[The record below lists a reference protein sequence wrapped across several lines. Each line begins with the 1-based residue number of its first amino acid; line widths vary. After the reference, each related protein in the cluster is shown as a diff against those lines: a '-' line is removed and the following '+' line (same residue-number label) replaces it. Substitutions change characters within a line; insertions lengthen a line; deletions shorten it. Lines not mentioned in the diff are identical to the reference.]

1 MGKLVRYAV
10 LMALLLTTTFAFW
23 VGICAG
29 DDPHGKRHRERGGSH
44 EGVVG
49 KRDHK
54 SENRLSPVTNQTY
67 KEACGACHLAYQ
79 PGLLPSGSWAILLS
93 NLKSHF
99 GETVDIDAASKE
111 AIAKYLTDN
120 SADHSDAKQSRK
132 IMRSLKGETPSRITE
147 IQYIRRKH
155 RDIPSEVFGRKS
167 VGSFSNCLACHKA
180 ADEGVYDDDDT
191 VIPK

>member
-1 MGKLVRYAV
+1 MGKLVRHAV
-10 LMALLLTTTFAFW
+10 LLSLLLTMAFALC
-23 VGICAG
+23 VGICTG
-29 DDPHGKRHRERGGSH
+29 DDRHGKSHGERGGSD
-44 EGVVG
+44 EGVAG
-49 KRDHK
+49 KRHHESK
-54 SENRLSPVTNQTY
+54 NRLNPVTNQTY
-67 KEACGACHLAYQ
+67 REACGACHLAYQ

-99 GETVDIDAASKE
+99 GETVDIDAASNE
-111 AIAKYLTDN
+111 SIAKYLTDN
-120 SADHSDAKQSRK
+120 SADHSEAKQSRK

-167 VGSFSNCLACHKA
+167 IGSFSNCLACHRT